1 MAFWDKVNENIKK
14 AIDEGIVAIK
24 EGAKVATEKGG
35 EVAKVGK
42 LKYEVYNAHKAA
54 EKKLAELGGMVFEMA
69 KPPFENPLSNP
80 DVMKVVESIKEAEE
94 EIKAIE
100 ARIKN
105 EDGGSDADII
115 DE

>member
-1 MAFWDKVNENIKK
+1 MAFWDKVNENLKK

-24 EGAKVATEKGG
+24 EGAKVATEKGT

-42 LKYEVYNAHKAA
+42 LKYEVYNAHKDA
-54 EKKLAELGGMVFEMA
+54 EKLLAELGGMVFEMA

-80 DVMKVVESIKEAEE
+80 DVMAVVEKIKESEK
-94 EIKAIE
+94 EIKE
-100 ARIKN
+100 LESRMKS
-105 EDGGSDADII
+105 EDGGSDII